1 MPASAVTPVD
11 LLLFGPHP
19 DDIEIG
25 MGGTVARHA
34 DRGVRVGLCD
44 LTAGEMGSN
53 GTVAERLAEADAAR
67 EVLGAAW
74 RINLGWPDRGIGRD
88 GQLERAVELIRR
100 ARPRTIAIPFGSDR
114 HPDHVAASRVL
125 TEAVFSGGLRRF
137 EPSTPAWKPAR
148 VCYYFIND
156 STPPSFV
163 VDVSDAYERKRRAL
177 ACYVSQF
184 RPPDTDAVQTRL
196 TSPRFQQLIESR
208 DAQFGALAGVTFAEG
223 FVVRDPVVL
232 GSLLPDDDRERAPR
246 QS

>member
-1 MPASAVTPVD
+1 MPASDVTPVD

-25 MGGTVARHA
+25 MGGTVARHV
-34 DRGVRVGLCD
+34 DSGVRVGLCD

-53 GTVAERLAEADAAR
+53 GTVEERLAEADAAR

-74 RINLGWPDRGIGRD
+74 RINLRWPDRGIGGD
-88 GQLERAVELIRR
+88 GQVESAVELIRR

-114 HPDHVAASRVL
+114 HPDHVSASRVL
-125 TEAVFSGGLRRF
+125 TDAVFSAGLRRF
-137 EPSTPAWKPAR
+137 EPPTPAWKPSR

-184 RPPDTDAVQTRL
+184 RPPGAEAVHTRL

-208 DAQFGALAGVTFAEG
+208 DAQFGALAGVPFAEG

-232 GSLLPDDDRERAPR
+232 ASLLPDDDRERASR